1 MRSYV
6 CIVRLLPSACFRTPR
21 PIHRLVEIMW
31 YMVRILTCLHHEGLS
46 PLPHP
51 QLCVERYDYTT
62 TPSNHNACTF
72 AQAQELARRD
82 AAARDAPTPA
92 ETATPVPAPQTL
104 RHRPKKSKRSPQEIA
119 FDSIKASTQFHAPGD
134 MPSDSAQ
141 EPDSVSA
148 SNSVGGPVPEIQL
161 DSAAASPTAAADQS
175 TAAAVAAPRPD
186 MRATLDNFRML
197 RSLQGSPSPLWII
210 AGPLLQV

>member
-1 MRSYV
+1 VYRSTPAFSLLQDTTSNPPTSRDHVVHDEDSYMSASRGTLTSPAPSIM
-6 CIVRLLPSACFRTPR
+6 CREVRL
-21 PIHRLVEIMW
+21 
-31 YMVRILTCLHHEGLS
+31 HHYAIQ
-46 PLPHP
+46 P
-51 QLCVERYDYTT
+51 
-62 TPSNHNACTF
+62 
-72 AQAQELARRD
+72 
-82 AAARDAPTPA
+82 AAKDAPTPA
-92 ETATPVPAPQTL
+92 ETATPVSPPQTL